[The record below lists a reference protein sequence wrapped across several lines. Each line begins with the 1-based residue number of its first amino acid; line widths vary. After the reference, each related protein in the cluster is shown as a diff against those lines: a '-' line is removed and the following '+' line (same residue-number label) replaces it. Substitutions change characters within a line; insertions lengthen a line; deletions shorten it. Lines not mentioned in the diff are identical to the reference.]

1 MGSEILMSVT
11 FWHVTSYLLAY
22 TNVSE
27 KDAVSIFRADTLC
40 PNRIPID
47 YTPVSSSSTIQAQLS
62 ICCLLNDAVSIS
74 TKTVSNFRIGG

>member
-1 MGSEILMSVT
+1 MGSEILMAVI
-11 FWHVTSYLLAY
+11 FWHVTSYLLVL

-27 KDAVSIFRADTLC
+27 KTTASIFRDDTLY

-47 YTPVSSSSTIQAQLS
+47 YTSVSSSSTIQAQLF
-62 ICCLLNDAVSIS
+62 IYRILKDAVGIS